1 MSRDDVHRYL
11 LTYDVPQDRR
21 RTRLAHELEHYG
33 DRLQYSVFLFD
44 ISPAAM
50 LRLKTEVLDLMDDGE
65 DSVLICDLGLK
76 SSVSERNF
84 QYLGVER
91 PVTDDSLMIF

>member
-1 MSRDDVHRYL
+1 MSRDDVRRYL
-11 LTYDVPQDRR
+11 VTYDVAQDRR
-21 RTRLAHELEHYG
+21 RTRLAKELEHYG
-33 DRLQYSVFLFD
+33 DRIQYSVFLFD

-50 LRLKTEVLDLMDDGE
+50 LRLKTEILDLVDVGE

-76 SSVSERNF
+76 SEVSDKNF

-91 PVTDDSLMIF
+91 PITDDSVMIF